1 MDIKLRSLICLGLN
15 EQAIHLWLES
25 LASNEEVV
33 KKYYQPSS
41 FLGSPGWVQVIF
53 SFLIIRKSQLT
64 NYALT
69 TATGHNSNEIS
80 QFPDKMRAPATVK
93 ILFQPQP

>member
-41 FLGSPGWVQVIF
+41 FLGSPGWVQVRRGLSYI
-53 SFLIIRKSQLT
+53 LTPNRKSETQIWQKLC
-64 NYALT
+64 N
-69 TATGHNSNEIS
+69 
-80 QFPDKMRAPATVK
+80 
-93 ILFQPQP
+93 

>member
-41 FLGSPGWVQVIF
+41 FLGSPGWVQVIYF
-53 SFLIIRKSQLT
+53 IINYFYQNEDYEKLSF
-64 NYALT
+64 
-69 TATGHNSNEIS
+69 
-80 QFPDKMRAPATVK
+80 
-93 ILFQPQP
+93 